1 MDKVTINTQIIDKF
15 IKENSLTKKEFC
27 KMCDISL
34 STLYNIYDGK
44 CNLRINKVFNIAVV
58 TNVRMKDLI
67 GFWNKKV
74 TDNLPLFLSKNFLC
88 KNFCYFTKHFV
99 KVILT
104 LLFS

>member
-1 MDKVTINTQIIDKF
+1 MDKVTINTHIIDKF
-15 IKENSLTKKEFC
+15 IKEHSLTKKEFC

-34 STLYNIYDGK
+34 STRYNIYDGK

-74 TDNLPLFLSKNFLC
+74 TDNLPLFFVQKFLM
-88 KNFCYFTKHFV
+88 
-99 KVILT
+99 
-104 LLFS
+104 